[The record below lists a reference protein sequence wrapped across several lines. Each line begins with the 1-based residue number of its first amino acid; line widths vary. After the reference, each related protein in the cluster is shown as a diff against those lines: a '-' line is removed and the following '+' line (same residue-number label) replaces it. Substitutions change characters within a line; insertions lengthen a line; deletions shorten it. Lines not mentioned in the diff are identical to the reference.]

1 MLHSPLNNPH
11 VQTISGARAYHI
23 WYSRAIVIT
32 ARAQPDSQ
40 SARARNMHEYIISLW
55 TRSSLGAYGHFV
67 VN

>member
-40 SARARNMHEYIISLW
+40 SARARNMHLDALLNFLF
-55 TRSSLGAYGHFV
+55 LGL
-67 VN
+67 